1 MKEEEKLEYEVEAL
15 DPDISNMMSSLGL
28 SMSDADV
35 SAVVT
40 GESYIENDMPDPG
53 ESDGDA
59 PLRYAELPKK
69 KKVVIGGKVYWDI
82 TDIIGNSEEI
92 MAMNTVVKPKE
103 KPMTK
108 KPKFADGI
116 MRRPDRL

>member
-1 MKEEEKLEYEVEAL
+1 MNEEEKLEYEVEAL

-28 SMSDADV
+28 SMSDSDV

-40 GESYIENDMPDPG
+40 GESYIENDVPDP
-53 ESDGDA
+53 DDVPVDA

-69 KKVVIGGKVYWDI
+69 KKVVIGGKVYWDV

-92 MAMNTVVKPKE
+92 MAMRTVIKPKE
-103 KPMTK
+103 KPAPK
-108 KPKFADGI
+108 KPKFGDGI
-116 MRRPDRL
+116 MRRPDRP